1 MRLRGNNLRKV
12 LNGILDYYKDVIGL
26 QIPRE
31 FPLPDV
37 NRVVEGNTE
46 QVGRL
51 LQLILGVAINCPNKE
66 EYIQN
71 IMVMEETVQQV
82 IMKAIQEVL
91 MTQLPSLPL
100 VEDDAQVK
108 KMMEEMEKTRIEKEH
123 LAQKCHELEMRLN
136 MLQEEKSN
144 LSAEFEN

>member
-1 MRLRGNNLRKV
+1 M
-12 LNGILDYYKDVIGL
+12 
-26 QIPRE
+26 
-31 FPLPDV
+31 
-37 NRVVEGNTE
+37 VEGNTE

-100 VEDDAQVK
+100 VEDDAQV
-108 KMMEEMEKTRIEKEH
+108 
-123 LAQKCHELEMRLN
+123 
-136 MLQEEKSN
+136 
-144 LSAEFEN
+144 